1 MDAGSFVVLAGI
13 IGIIFAFYQFMLISK
28 IKVEPG
34 AAGTSLQTFKRSVLL
49 PLFSQCVQQKI
60 ILHFLKR
67 MLSLF
72 WLILNRML
80 GPFF

>member
-34 AAGTSLQTFKRSVLL
+34 AAGTSLQTFKRMTGEEGSEASSEEKVFEIYNHIREGAKAF
-49 PLFSQCVQQKI
+49 LFAANI
-60 ILHFLKR
+60 A
-67 MLSLF
+67 
-72 WLILNRML
+72 N
-80 GPFF
+80 G